1 MSEKKSENN
10 KPANAPISYMAMPR
24 PWFIG
29 FVAILIIPWLAIAAI
44 WLKPESKAGAND
56 KSIIDVKESRSGKW
70 GDLTLIP
77 IVIAPP
83 MELVFTDW
91 GFNRQPAWFFPN
103 VNADVVAQVLQTAG
117 VTADTAAT
125 LCASARSE
133 PRIAGVILSPDP
145 SWVRQLNPETRA
157 RIYHALSKSGLNVD
171 QTQAFRFLGSNP
183 DVWFG
188 NMVSPQTRQ
197 LIEPLI
203 YRDGACM
210 LFSDIELVRNEIGSD
225 EELRR
230 LGKALFRQPTVIA
243 QLSIDPGANMDALV
257 EYWGRGGRRTEIRPL
272 LESIAGGGYGR
283 FIDIIH
289 LLPPFARDHLYNYPQ
304 MSAADMN
311 KPAVVN
317 CLWTSLNFFS
327 QKTDDRFL
335 DAAVAIKALKE
346 NYFIVESDFE
356 LGDIIALL
364 DEKGDIF
371 HAAVYV
377 ADDLVFSKNGISAMA
392 PWTLMSIDDVK
403 SYYSWRSE
411 NPQMI
416 VHRRKDI

>member
-1 MSEKKSENN
+1 MSVKKSDNA
-10 KPANAPISYMAMPR
+10 KPANASIAYMAVPR
-24 PWFIG
+24 PWLIAL
-29 FVAILIIPWLAIAAI
+29 VAILIIPWLAVAAM
-44 WLKPESKAGAND
+44 WFRPEN
-56 KSIIDVKESRSGKW
+56 KSSVDDGNTITVKESSSGKW
-70 GDLTLIP
+70 GNLVLTP
-77 IVIAPP
+77 IVISPP

-91 GFNRQPAWFFPN
+91 GFMRQPTWFFPS
-103 VNADVVAQVLQTAG
+103 VNANGVAQVLQLAG
-117 VTADTAAT
+117 VSADDAAR
-125 LCASARSE
+125 LCAGARSE
-133 PRIAGVILSPDP
+133 PRIAGVVLMPDP
-145 SWVRQLNPETRA
+145 AWVRQLNPEIRA
-157 RIYHALSKSGLNVD
+157 RIYHILAKSSLNID
-171 QTQAFRFLGSNP
+171 QTQAFRFLGSNL

-230 LGKALFRQPTVIA
+230 LGKALFQQPTVIA
-243 QLSIDPGANMDALV
+243 QLSIDPGVNMDALV

-283 FIDIIH
+283 FIDVIH

-304 MSAADMN
+304 LSAADLN

-327 QKTDDRFL
+327 QKPDDRFL
-335 DAAVAIKALKE
+335 DAAVAFKTLKE

-356 LGDIIALL
+356 LGDIIAFL
-364 DEKGDIF
+364 DENGDIF
-371 HAAVYV
+371 HAAVYI

-392 PWTLMSIDDVK
+392 PWTLMSLDDVK
-403 SYYSWRSE
+403 SYYRWRSE
-411 NPQMI
+411 NPRMI
-416 VHRRKDI
+416 VHRRKDL